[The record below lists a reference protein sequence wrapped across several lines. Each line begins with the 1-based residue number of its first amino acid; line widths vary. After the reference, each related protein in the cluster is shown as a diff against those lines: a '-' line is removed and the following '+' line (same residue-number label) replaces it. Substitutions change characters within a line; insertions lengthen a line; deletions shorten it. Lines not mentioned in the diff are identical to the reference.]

1 MGYEQV
7 VLQDI
12 TRLTCLVLAF
22 FRRIAGKR
30 QRTANL
36 PLIFQN
42 IGRSAFHY
50 DMQKQNKPLLYRI
63 RFHIAVWILLNG
75 MDAENMNRKQQ
86 H

>member
-22 FRRIAGKR
+22 FRRITGKR

-42 IGRSAFHY
+42 IRRSAFHY

-63 RFHIAVWILLNG
+63 RFLIAVWILLNG
-75 MDAENMNRKQQ
+75 MDAENMNRKPQ